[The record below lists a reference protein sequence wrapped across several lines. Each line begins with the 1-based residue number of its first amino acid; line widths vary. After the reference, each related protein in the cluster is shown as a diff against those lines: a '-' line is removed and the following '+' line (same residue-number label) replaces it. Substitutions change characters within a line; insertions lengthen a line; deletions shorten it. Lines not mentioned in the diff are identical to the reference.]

1 MAPYEPAM
9 SADSFGARWRYF
21 IHSSVSGLTA
31 WRGGQRRVR
40 LEMIGEIRGDTRRTM
55 RGSRCAPPR
64 GRRMPTCYRASRGRA
79 EGAEETPRTRSPA
92 KGGVRE
98 SARRNTCHRIAD
110 GLKKR
115 VASSS
120 DRGPTMIKALLRHLH
135 GASRPAALHCR
146 RARVLHERASLR
158 HISAPV
164 DASRTPRDLPVAPSR
179 VDSLR
184 VRVGVAADD
193 GERPRP
199 GDRGAPGPGL
209 STRGQGRER
218 PTIFLPSGKS
228 TRASGRG
235 TR

>member
-1 MAPYEPAM
+1 
-9 SADSFGARWRYF
+9 
-21 IHSSVSGLTA
+21 
-31 WRGGQRRVR
+31 
-40 LEMIGEIRGDTRRTM
+40 M

-64 GRRMPTCYRASRGRA
+64 GRRMPTCSRASRGRA

-184 VRVGVAADD
+184 VPNLGVAADD
-193 GERPRP
+193 GERSLGP
-199 GDRGAPGPGL
+199 GDRGARLVQASRP
-209 STRGQGRER
+209 RGQGRGATHDIPTVRQEVQGRVVEEQDER
-218 PTIFLPSGKS
+218 CVTNPSSARDIPPPRRGAKS
-228 TRASGRG
+228 RWR
-235 TR
+235 

>member
-1 MAPYEPAM
+1 
-9 SADSFGARWRYF
+9 
-21 IHSSVSGLTA
+21 
-31 WRGGQRRVR
+31 
-40 LEMIGEIRGDTRRTM
+40 MIGEIRGDTRRTM

-135 GASRPAALHCR
+135 GASRPAAPHRR

-179 VDSLR
+179 VDSLFVCR
-184 VRVGVAADD
+184 IRRRRGRWRAKPRT
-193 GERPRP
+193 GRPR
-199 GDRGAPGPGL
+199 GTPGPGL
-209 STRGQGRER
+209 STPRTRKGSDPRYSYR
-218 PTIFLPSGKS
+218 PARS